1 MEPEDIKG
9 QQELW
14 DWLAARRDGDGR
26 ADAAC
31 VGLRAALR
39 VLPISVAVEG
49 WENAKKSGFTS
60 LPILR
65 ALLSSGVA
73 FAHPSPEFA
82 EIARASGEIAQDA
95 GGNAYDVD
103 RRLSDVANAA
113 FGAAEAAAGLI
124 AEDREDDTS
133 FANGAYAAQA
143 AKDSVGALGDGD
155 REVWAA
161 ALEDARS
168 LAEGADTFRFRL
180 WPRQESEVLANY
192 RRDMDRTWGADRA
205 IWSFWLR
212 WWEGVLS
219 GNQLDWDLQKEVAL
233 IPDAIWQQ
241 GPVAVAAAIRQIERH
256 LADLAEPDLIE
267 KDLAALPASPRW
279 QIAHFKDTVALHRVD
294 IPPTLDALLEYCG
307 REIDRLQ
314 GRNAPYSSVEEEEE
328 AQRQIRVLT
337 SIFSTLR
344 KLRETIPSDGALNDK
359 DAERGERLTRL
370 FVRLIRQWPSKNAE
384 DLVDSVYRA
393 ALVGLTATLGPMI
406 GVPAA
411 VATGAGVALFGG
423 KKIADG
429 IKAAKD
435 LGDMASK
442 P

>member
-1 MEPEDIKG
+1 MYADDIRDGNSLHRWQGKIDSDFHRKSLSVVYRATSRIFPLVVAAPRNG
-9 QQELW
+9 SSNDHERLLAFRSLLISGVVAALGNG
-14 DWLAARRDGDGR
+14 DLAEAGYSASSALNRATGLAASQ
-26 ADAAC
+26 AA
-31 VGLRAALR
+31 VAALAR
-39 VLPISVAVEG
+39 TVL
-49 WENAKKSGFTS
+49 
-60 LPILR
+60 
-65 ALLSSGVA
+65 
-73 FAHPSPEFA
+73 
-82 EIARASGEIAQDA
+82 
-95 GGNAYDVD
+95 
-103 RRLSDVANAA
+103 
-113 FGAAEAAAGLI
+113 AAGDP
-124 AEDREDDTS
+124 ASAFDGPVS
-133 FANGAYAAQA
+133 AAAQA
-143 AKDSVGALGDGD
+143 LEGFIGANV
-155 REVWAA
+155 EEFW
-161 ALEDARS
+161 
-168 LAEGADTFRFRL
+168 
-180 WPRQESEVLANY
+180 SEVRFDALLIDSGSGPLLRPLWSSTLPEWFGSPNSVAQSFWKTS
-192 RRDMDRTWGADRA
+192 DPET
-205 IWSFWLR
+205 WSFWLR

-279 QIAHFKDTVALHRVD
+279 QIAHFKDTVALHRED

>member
-1 MEPEDIKG
+1 MAVDSIQDLQSLREWLEPRPI
-9 QQELW
+9 QEVYKI
-14 DWLAARRDGDGR
+14 AFRS
-26 ADAAC
+26 
-31 VGLRAALR
+31 ALR
-39 VLPISVAVEG
+39 VIPLACDQMESDWALRTGATALPP
-49 WENAKKSGFTS
+49 FRT
-60 LPILR
+60 
-65 ALLSSGVA
+65 LLTLGVVCR
-73 FAHPSPEFA
+73 SPT
-82 EIARASGEIAQDA
+82 
-95 GGNAYDVD
+95 
-103 RRLSDVANAA
+103 SDVMAA
-113 FGAAEAAAGLI
+113 TQSAGRATQALTADSVPADDSFDAVVAAIAEAA
-124 AEDREDDTS
+124 
-133 FANGAYAAQA
+133 QA
-143 AKDSVGALGDGD
+143 HSSSQPRSYLT
-155 REVWAA
+155 
-161 ALEDARS
+161 DA
-168 LAEGADTFRFRL
+168 ADTATRLVESRGIDVRVQWQQIQADAKLIEAHYDLLLAPL
-180 WPRQESEVLANY
+180 WPSQAP
-192 RRDMDRTWGADRA
+192 DWFRTADGATRA
-205 IWSFWLR
+205 ILLRDPQTWSFWLR
-212 WWEGVLS
+212 WWDGVLS

-241 GPVAVAAAIRQIERH
+241 GPAAVAAAIRQIERH

-267 KDLAALPASPRW
+267 KDLAALPASPRE
-279 QIAHFKDTVALHRVD
+279 QIAHFKDTVALHRED

-344 KLRETIPSDGALNDK
+344 KLRETIPSDGPMNDK

-370 FVRLIRQWPSKNAE
+370 FVRLIKQWPSTNAE

-406 GVPAA
+406 GVSAA